1 MAFKKMTEYNE
12 EKFGNFFRLVNDKD
26 WADVIFL
33 YRSTQDVLVGKMH
46 YVKTP
51 DYSGYVQCLERGC
64 PACADGIRTQD
75 RLLIPMLVIGNSDPD
90 FNGPKVQ
97 FFDRSMR
104 FQPQLMQ
111 DVFRMYPNPSEMIFR
126 IVRHGT
132 AGNVDTYYTIQAV
145 QTVPESYGSYDKIL
159 ADYNLRFPES
169 YDLVCKDCSA
179 FELRSML
186 NAPRDGGAA
195 PASNYGAV
203 PRGSSYGAAS
213 TAVTAP
219 QATYAAQSAIDDIP
233 ADLEPTYV
241 APPEIMEQPELDSTD
256 LGKSESIEVEDIAGE
271 DEVNF

>member
-26 WADVIFL
+26 FADVIFL

-46 YVKTP
+46 YIKTP

-75 RLLIPMLVIGNSDPD
+75 RLLIPMLVVGHSDID
-90 FNGPKVQ
+90 FKGPRVQ

-126 IVRHGT
+126 IVRHG
-132 AGNVDTYYTIQAV
+132 AANSVDTYYTIQAV

-159 ADYNLRFPES
+159 ADNNLTFPES
-169 YDLVCKDCSA
+169 YDLVCKDYSA
-179 FELRSML
+179 IELRNML
-186 NAPRDGGAA
+186 NAPRDGVSTSSS
-195 PASNYGAV
+195 SNYGAV
-203 PRGSSYGAAS
+203 PRGTNYNAS
-213 TAVTAP
+213 ASAP
-219 QATYAAQSAIDDIP
+219 QTSYAAQSVAEDIP
-233 ADLEPTYV
+233 SDLEPTYV
-241 APPEIMEQPELDSTD
+241 APPEFDSTE
-256 LGKSESIEVEDIAGE
+256 LGKDAPIEVADIAGE